1 LLLLSACAES
11 PVIYTEPDPAAEA
24 LWQNREVHLRG
35 ITGWAVRGRL
45 GIKTQDDG
53 WSASLLW
60 AQQDQLYMM
69 RIIAPFG
76 QGSYELKGG
85 HGKVTL
91 LTEKNELLE
100 ATDPDSL
107 MTENLG
113 WSVPVLGLQYWV
125 LGVPDPDSSIDKRN
139 IDAAGRL
146 IALEQ
151 EGWKI
156 IFSQYRTVG
165 KFELPGKI
173 SMENP
178 HIKVRLVIQDWVK
191 VI

>member
-1 LLLLSACAES
+1 
-11 PVIYTEPDPAAEA
+11 
-24 LWQNREVHLRG
+24 
-35 ITGWAVRGRL
+35 
-45 GIKTQDDG
+45 
-53 WSASLLW
+53 
-60 AQQDQLYMM
+60 MM

-76 QGSYELKGG
+76 QGTYELKGG

-100 ATDPDSL
+100 ATDPDAL

-125 LGVPDPDSSIDKRN
+125 LGVPDPDSSIARRN

-146 IALEQ
+146 TALEQ

-165 KFELPGKI
+165 IYELPGKI

-178 HIKVRLVIQDWVK
+178 HIRVRLVIQDWVK

>member
-1 LLLLSACAES
+1 
-11 PVIYTEPDPAAEA
+11 
-24 LWQNREVHLRG
+24 
-35 ITGWAVRGRL
+35 
-45 GIKTQDDG
+45 
-53 WSASLLW
+53 
-60 AQQDQLYMM
+60 M
-69 RIIAPFG
+69 
-76 QGSYELKGG
+76 
-85 HGKVTL
+85 
-91 LTEKNELLE
+91 
-100 ATDPDSL
+100 
-107 MTENLG
+107 
-113 WSVPVLGLQYWV
+113 
-125 LGVPDPDSSIDKRN
+125 
-139 IDAAGRL
+139 RL